1 MIKAKNHICPRCGGS
16 VPNKKN
22 KGKYPGAVSRIADY
36 EICSDCGL
44 DEALRA
50 YSKKPALKV
59 ESWNFMSNS

>member
-50 YSKKPALKV
+50 Y
-59 ESWNFMSNS
+59 